1 MIPLSLL
8 LGVLS
13 GMREGSTLDRSISF
27 VSILTTSV
35 PEFASATFLVALFV
49 FKLGWLPGTSS
60 MTGGFNPVELI
71 LPVAVLVLYD
81 FGYVTRMTRASM
93 AEVMTSQYIRTA
105 VLKGLPRKTVIV
117 GHALRNALIAPFTV
131 IVLQLNW
138 LLSGVIVVEV
148 FFAYRGFGK
157 LLYDAR
163 HLRRHLPDRGLHAG
177 GGVRR
182 RVLPVHLRRR
192 LHPAQPAD
200 QVQLMASTVATQTP
214 AAPSRLGS
222 FFGALGLL
230 RESPI
235 GMLGAAILLFWV
247 TMAILAPV
255 LPLHDPNQAIAP
267 FQKIWATSPKG
278 DFFPLGTDH
287 KGRDILSRLI
297 WGSQRVLI
305 WATLAT
311 AVAYVVGMLMGVAA
325 GYLGGWWDEI
335 LSFIG
340 NVLLSFPVMV
350 LYIIIISNLGSSGL
364 NIVLA
369 VTFASAPGIMR
380 IVRGLVLDL
389 KTRDYIFAAQTRG
402 ESPWRIML
410 VELLPNARGPLIV
423 DACLRLGYTVI
434 TIATLGFLGLGLP
447 PPDPDW
453 GQMIAEAVPVGV
465 FAIHAML
472 IPALAVSSLVLG
484 FNLLADGLR
493 EISLKD

>member
-1 MIPLSLL
+1 
-8 LGVLS
+8 
-13 GMREGSTLDRSISF
+13 
-27 VSILTTSV
+27 
-35 PEFASATFLVALFV
+35 
-49 FKLGWLPGTSS
+49 
-60 MTGGFNPVELI
+60 
-71 LPVAVLVLYD
+71 
-81 FGYVTRMTRASM
+81 
-93 AEVMTSQYIRTA
+93 
-105 VLKGLPRKTVIV
+105 
-117 GHALRNALIAPFTV
+117 
-131 IVLQLNW
+131 
-138 LLSGVIVVEV
+138 
-148 FFAYRGFGK
+148 
-157 LLYDAR
+157 
-163 HLRRHLPDRGLHAG
+163 
-177 GGVRR
+177 
-182 RVLPVHLRRR
+182 
-192 LHPAQPAD
+192 
-200 QVQLMASTVATQTP
+200 MASTAVNETP
-214 AAPSRLGS
+214 VAPSKLGS
-222 FFGALGLL
+222 FLGALSLL

-235 GMLGAAILLFWV
+235 GMLGAAILLFWMA
-247 TMAILAPV
+247 MAILAPI
-255 LPLHDPNQAIAP
+255 LPLHDPNQALAP
-267 FQKIWATSPKG
+267 FQKIWATTPKG

-311 AVAYVVGMLMGVAA
+311 TVAYVVGMLMGVAA
-325 GYLGGWWDEI
+325 GYLGGWWDEV
-335 LSFIG
+335 LSFIS

-410 VELLPNARGPLIV
+410 LELLPNARGPLIV